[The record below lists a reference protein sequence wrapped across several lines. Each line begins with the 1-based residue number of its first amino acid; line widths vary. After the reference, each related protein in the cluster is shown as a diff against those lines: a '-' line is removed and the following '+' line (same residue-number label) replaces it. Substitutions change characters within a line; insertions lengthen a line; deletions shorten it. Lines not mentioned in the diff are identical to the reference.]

1 MDNIRNSIEILFS
14 KYNPEKIIQ
23 VFFQGIDAV
32 DMSEDILIEPFLAIS
47 ETLGNGKTKDEW
59 EAVYRIVNEEW
70 NLYSTDKSRSNQE
83 QRKNVFYVLYN
94 FAKDVLI
101 EQEEKPVCEF
111 SQLLRW
117 RDLSYKL
124 GEDIF
129 TTVFFAY
136 EDLPRKRER
145 HYFSWLPI
153 VPTNNCHLQ
162 EILERGITDIHFH
175 LYGSSLNFDIS
186 WLSLMNRI
194 TGRKREFEVIKISK
208 KPDALLWF
216 GEPNLS
222 LYALYI
228 KAFAIRQMLFRI
240 IIKDTLQQEEV
251 FKTWRGTVE
260 AADNNKTIVVIL
272 STKTYKGS
280 TNLTLDDWKKLLIG
294 KCVFWAND
302 NDSVND
308 IITDVIKASDIRD
321 ETITIKFS
329 HSTDKKAATNDLIFI
344 GHKIRRNIIDDLYLP
359 VLRCKTEEELIFYTY
374 DLQKEAEI
382 LSHLYGKK
390 YGNDYVDY
398 AIKKTFSDKNY
409 DADSYHNSVLYGE
422 RWLMYK
428 MFSLIFSAKKER
440 TVYKAFFYAYLIIKI
455 KIGNELIQVNP
466 YPGFRNFQEYQDR
479 KSIFIP
485 DNSVYEELLVNVAI
499 NNALQCLHVKY
510 LEARVPPNNTLKE
523 IECLIKKLDKTVHS
537 PKFARDIIEAPYKKP
552 LNHNLIYDEYFDKK
566 YIDNKDRFFYI
577 FHFIKKKDKISQYNE
592 IELVNPRHFE
602 LRQSI
607 KEQTMAINLLR
618 RQGYPLQKPPIK
630 ERLVGID
637 AANSEIGCRP
647 EVFAQAYRYLR
658 GYSTELDNHF
668 LTSSTIMRLGY
679 TYHVGEDFLDIS
691 DGLRAIDETVKFLNF
706 NRSDRLGHGLALGV
720 NPNEY
725 YEKKKYQVILPKQD
739 FLDNVIWL
747 MMQVRIFNLTTKQS
761 LLFEL
766 QNHYTTLIHHIYK
779 GEVINEQK
787 KKHNGDKMI
796 DVCGIPIEIYYLSW
810 LLRGDEPFLY
820 FNDTYGHF
828 NPVTYWE
835 KCGENYLPECNK
847 ARENST
853 ARSLYQAY
861 HFSAEAKLRGNEP
874 DEFKISRDYVNLIM
888 DIQNAMMRDLA
899 RKHIAIETNP
909 TSNKLIGDYKLYAD
923 LPLKR
928 FFNLGLTYDSQEL
941 SANPQLSVSLNTDDL
956 GVFSTSIENEYA
968 LMAIALEK
976 ETNQDGQ
983 PRYTSRMIYG
993 NYSPPRYFY

>member
-14 KYNPEKIIQ
+14 KSNPEKIIQ
-23 VFFQGIDAV
+23 LFFQGIDAI
-32 DMSEDILIEPFLAIS
+32 DMSEEISKEHFLSIS
-47 ETLGNGKTKDEW
+47 ETLEKGKTKDEW
-59 EAVYRIVNEEW
+59 EAVYNIVNDEW
-70 NLYSTDKSRSNQE
+70 NRYSIDKSRNSQE
-83 QRKNVFYVLYN
+83 YRKNVFYILYN

-117 RDLSYKL
+117 RDISYKL

-129 TTVFFAY
+129 TTAFFAY
-136 EDLPRKRER
+136 EDLPRKRKR

-153 VPTNNCHLQ
+153 IPTNNYHLQ

-186 WLSLMNRI
+186 WISLMNRI
-194 TGRKREFEVIKISK
+194 TGRKGEFDKIKISK

-222 LYALYI
+222 LYSLYI
-228 KAFAIRQMLFRI
+228 KAFAIRQMLFRM
-240 IIKDTLQQEEV
+240 IIKDTLQFREKKEKEEKK
-251 FKTWRGTVE
+251 KTE
-260 AADNNKTIVVIL
+260 KIEL
-272 STKTYKGS
+272 QS
-280 TNLTLDDWKKLLIG
+280 
-294 KCVFWAND
+294 
-302 NDSVND
+302 
-308 IITDVIKASDIRD
+308 
-321 ETITIKFS
+321 EE
-329 HSTDKKAATNDLIFI
+329 DKKQENKNAFV
-344 GHKIRRNIIDDLYLP
+344 IRNVIDELYLP
-359 VLRCKTEEELIFYTY
+359 VLRCKTEEELLFFTY

-428 MFSLIFSAKKER
+428 MFSFVFSAKKER
-440 TVYKAFFYAYLIIKI
+440 TIYKAFFYAYLIIKT

-466 YPGFRNFQEYQDR
+466 YPGFRNFQEIQDR
-479 KSIFIP
+479 KSIFIH
-485 DNSVYEELLVNVAI
+485 DDSVYEDLLVSVAI
-499 NNALQCLHVKY
+499 NNALQSLNVKY
-510 LEARVPPNNTLKE
+510 LEARVPPKNTLNEIENLIRKLDNDVHSKKFTCPVKE
-523 IECLIKKLDKTVHS
+523 I
-537 PKFARDIIEAPYKKP
+537 PYKKP
-552 LNHNLIYDEYFDKK
+552 LEHNLIYDENFDKK
-566 YIDNKDRFFYI
+566 YIDNKDRYFYI
-577 FHFIKKKDKISQYNE
+577 FHFIKQKDKEIKQKDKDELFYETQYL
-592 IELVNPRHFE
+592 LVNPRHSE
-602 LRQSI
+602 LRKSI

-637 AANSEIGCRP
+637 SANSEIGCRP
-647 EVFAQAYRYLR
+647 EVFAQAYRYLK

-668 LTSSTIMRLGY
+668 LTSSTIMHLGY
-679 TYHVGEDFLDIS
+679 TYHVGEDFLDIA

-706 NRSDRLGHGLALGV
+706 SRGDRLGHGLALGV
-720 NPNEY
+720 NPNNY
-725 YEKKKYQVILPKQD
+725 YEKKNYQIVLPKQD
-739 FLDNVIWL
+739 FLDNVVWML
-747 MMQVRIFNLTTKQS
+747 MQVRIYNLTATQS

-766 QNHYTTLIHHIYK
+766 QNHYTALIHHIYESELI
-779 GEVINEQK
+779 GK
-787 KKHNGDKMI
+787 KKEKNNGYITI
-796 DVCGIPIEIYYLSW
+796 DVCGIPIEVYYLSW
-810 LLRGDEPFLY
+810 LLRGDEPDLY
-820 FNDTYGHF
+820 FKNIYGNF
-828 NPVTYWE
+828 NPITYWE
-835 KCGENYLPECNK
+835 KCGENYLPECDK
-847 ARENST
+847 ARNNSI
-853 ARSLYQAY
+853 ARSLYKAY
-861 HFSAEAKLRGNEP
+861 HFSAKAKRCGNEY
-874 DEFKISRDYVNLIM
+874 DEFKISRDYVNLII

-941 SANPQLSVSLNTDDL
+941 SSNPQLSVSLNTDDL
-956 GVFSTSIENEYA
+956 GIFSTSIENEYA

-976 ETNQDGQ
+976 ETTFDGQ
-983 PRYTSRMIYG
+983 PRYISRMIYDWLDRIRSMG
-993 NYSPPRYFY
+993 FEQRFKKNINFRGENVSLINL